1 MKLIN
6 SIKVIADFYDNFII
20 DQWGVMH
27 DGSKGYEHAISSIDY
42 LTKKIKNFLLFPI
55 LLKEKNLQRKDCLN

>member
-27 DGSKGYEHAISSIDY
+27 DGFSGYENDISSI
-42 LTKKIKNFLLFPI
+42 
-55 LLKEKNLQRKDCLN
+55 

>member
-27 DGSKGYEHAISSIDY
+27 VGSKGYEHAISSIDY
-42 LTKKIKNFLLFPI
+42 LTKKNKKLFI
-55 LLKEKNLQRKDCLN
+55 ISNSSKREKSSIE